1 RDFAFITDV
10 VAANIAAAT
19 APAEACAGKAYNV
32 AGGSERSL
40 LEMLDILRE
49 ILEVDIAAVH
59 VDPRPGDVKHSF
71 ADTSAAKAD
80 LGWQPTIDFTEG

>member
-1 RDFAFITDV
+1 M
-10 VAANIAAAT
+10 
-19 APAEACAGKAYNV
+19 

-49 ILEVDIAAVH
+49 ILDADIAAVH

-80 LGWQPTIDFTEG
+80 LDWQPKTDFTEGLRKTAAWFT